1 MDSGF
6 GLRTL
11 ASAMGAYNWMSDHNG
26 SVWPH
31 DTAITVAGLLRY
43 RHLQGAVRLAERLA
57 NGLPDAVGAFYGR
70 LPGLFCGTYP
80 IAFLSAGVLSD
91 GMLAAS
97 VGNRRTAVAGAIVSG
112 VDPARAPA
120 DADRSR
126 EPATAAGKLALTDL
140 RLGPT
145 TVHI

>member
-43 RHLQGAVRLAERLA
+43 RHLPGAVRLAERLA
-57 NGLPDAVGAFYGR
+57 NGLPDAVGAFDGR
-70 LPGLFCGTYP
+70 LRGLFCGTSP
-80 IAFLSAGVLSD
+80 IAFLPAGALSD

-97 VGNRRTAVAGAIVSG
+97 VGKRRTAVAGAIVSG
-112 VDPARAPA
+112 VTPHVPQRTLTVVANLPR
-120 DADRSR
+120 RR
-126 EPATAAGKLALTDL
+126 GKLALTDR

-145 TVHI
+145 TVQI